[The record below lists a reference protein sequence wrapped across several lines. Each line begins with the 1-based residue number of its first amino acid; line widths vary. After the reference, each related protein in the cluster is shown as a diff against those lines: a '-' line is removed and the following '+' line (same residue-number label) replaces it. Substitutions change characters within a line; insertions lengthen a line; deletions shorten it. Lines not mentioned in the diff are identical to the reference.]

1 MNLAERIVF
10 WTVAVGL
17 VVLGGIYFFTHTL
30 SPQLP
35 AGWDY
40 KDVVSILL
48 SIVTVALTVLG
59 IIIAI
64 AAFWS
69 YQKITEAAEQR
80 AEGASER
87 FLASESFLA
96 RLDVHILERLKN
108 ERQNQVQ
115 SNLDVSQEGGNGD
128 GDGDKPWVDE

>member
-1 MNLAERIVF
+1 M
-10 WTVAVGL
+10 AVGL
-17 VVLGGIYFFTHTL
+17 IVLAGVYFFSHTL
-30 SPQLP
+30 DPKLP
-35 AGWDY
+35 PLWDY

-48 SIVTVALTVLG
+48 AIVTVALTVLG
-59 IIIAI
+59 IIIAV

-87 FLASESFLA
+87 FLLSEAFLT
-96 RLDVHILERLKN
+96 RLDVHIIERLKN

-115 SNLDVSQEGGNGD
+115 PNLDVQEPDGGETGATD
-128 GDGDKPWVDE
+128 EPWVDA

>member
-1 MNLAERIVF
+1 LNLAEKIVF
-10 WTVAVGL
+10 WAVAAGL
-17 VVLGGIYFFTHTL
+17 IVLAGIYFFSHTI
-30 SPQLP
+30 SPELP
-35 AGWDY
+35 SSWDY

-87 FLASESFLA
+87 FLTSEAFLT
-96 RLDVHILERLKN
+96 RLDIHIVERLRN
-108 ERQNQVQ
+108 ERQSQVQ
-115 SNLDVSQEGGNGD
+115 PNLDVSEPDGGGAGGKD
-128 GDGDKPWVDE
+128 EPWVDE